1 MKKLQSFKDI
11 SDHVSRDFTPLSKPT
26 QLVCVCINTSQ
37 IHALL
42 TLIDALRRVNA
53 VAETEIVRSQR
64 GQPPTKRVKRCI
76 IALQER
82 LLKICRDRAT
92 GEMSV
97 AEALS
102 AAAHTIR
109 YK

>member
-1 MKKLQSFKDI
+1 M
-11 SDHVSRDFTPLSKPT
+11 SRDFTPLSQPT
-26 QLVCVCINTSQ
+26 ELVCVCKNTVTLPL

-42 TLIDALRRVNA
+42 SLIDALRQDNA

-64 GQPPTKRVKRCI
+64 GQPPTKRVKRCT